1 MSDSWETPMHK
12 QAEITEQTRQNLIEA
27 FWSFYTTKRIEKI
40 TVKEITNKAGYNR
53 GTFYEYFQDV
63 YEVLE
68 VIENLSLPTLDEL
81 PPLVDVNSNSPAFI
95 NSFMALYQEKYKY
108 YNHLLGDNGDP
119 AFQRKL
125 KNSLKSSII
134 LALKN
139 KEEIDLEEIDFML
152 EYILS
157 GMIGILIYMFHQ
169 KPNLSKEKII
179 SLQYVLLHGDMVNKL
194 QKMMR

>member
-1 MSDSWETPMHK
+1 MHK
-12 QAEITEQTRQNLIEA
+12 QAEITEQTRQNLLEA
-27 FWSFYTTKRIEKI
+27 FWSFYTTKRIDKI

-68 VIENLSLPTLDEL
+68 VIENISLPTLDEL
-81 PPLVDVNSNSPAFI
+81 PPLVDVNSNSPGFI

-157 GMIGILIYMFHQ
+157 GMIGILIYMFQQ

-179 SLQYVLLHGDMVNKL
+179 SLQYVLLQGDMLNNL

>member
-1 MSDSWETPMHK
+1 MHK
-12 QAEITEQTRQNLIEA
+12 QAEITEQTKKNLIEA
-27 FWSFYTTKRIEKI
+27 FWSIYITKRIERI
-40 TVKEITNKAGYNR
+40 TVKEITNRAGYNR

-81 PPLVDVNSNSPAFI
+81 PPLIDVKTNSPTFI
-95 NSFMALYQEKYKY
+95 NSFMELYQEKYKY

-125 KNSLKSSII
+125 KNSLKFSII
-134 LALKN
+134 RALEIKGN
-139 KEEIDLEEIDFML
+139 IDLVEIDYML

-157 GMIGILIYMFHQ
+157 GMIGILIYMFQQ
-169 KPNLSKEKII
+169 KPTLPAEKII
-179 SLQYVLLHGDMVNKL
+179 SLQYTLMQGDMLNRL
-194 QKMMR
+194 QKMLK

>member
-12 QAEITEQTRQNLIEA
+12 QAEITEQTRQNLIET
-27 FWSFYTTKRIEKI
+27 FWSIYTTKRIDKI

-81 PPLVDVNSNSPAFI
+81 PPLVEVNSNSPALI

-134 LALKN
+134 LPLKN
-139 KEEIDLEEIDFML
+139 KEEIDLEEIDIML

-157 GMIGILIYMFHQ
+157 GMIGILIYMFQQ

-179 SLQYVLLHGDMVNKL
+179 SLQYSLMQGDMVNKL